1 MRKVVENTKDP
12 TNMKLGPN
20 WEGPYKI
27 TKLVGKGAYYLVDL
41 EDKQI
46 PRVWNFKNLKKY
58 YQ

>member
-1 MRKVVENTKDP
+1 
-12 TNMKLGPN
+12 MKLGPN